1 MTLTNTMAGAASE
14 TQPLAANDMSSR
26 AAYSGV
32 SRSSMDVGPSAST
45 HLKRLPAEFYHDEH
59 SLDGRTPLPSAGQPI
74 DRRQNSAWVTAGIL
88 TADVVGAGILSMA
101 VAVSRF
107 GWLLGTV
114 VVLVVLLMNMH
125 ITMFL
130 WRLVMKYPSATTLI
144 ELTRAVLAGGAGG
157 AGAKLV
163 AVLQY
168 VFLFDI
174 LGIYSLTAG
183 KALGM
188 IFYDTEVLTA
198 SCIP

>member
-1 MTLTNTMAGAASE
+1 
-14 TQPLAANDMSSR
+14 
-26 AAYSGV
+26 
-32 SRSSMDVGPSAST
+32 MDVGPSAST